1 MVQPIERK
9 SKPKEVGQ
17 TSSSFERKMMWLTTI
32 SFFVILL
39 AIGVGT
45 ILREDRVSSQL
56 ENRALAQSVKPTVQG
71 VISGDDMVK
80 MESYFT
86 DQLLLRGTFVEM
98 QARLS
103 KNVLQQPFRNGIYTA
118 EDGYLIE
125 PSQAAQPIVPD
136 AFRQFTQEVN
146 RPVYFALAPSKT
158 VVAERDGIIPGYVAS
173 NAEQRYQTMQAGF
186 KQAGITSIPLD
197 ALQLSDYFKTDHHWN
212 VDGAYQAYG
221 EIIRTVAKTEPTLK
235 KVEVDPASKRASE
248 HPYFGSLARKTT
260 LAYASTGDKIEY
272 YDADQFKGID
282 VCYDK
287 KCGQPLIDE
296 QFIKE
301 EGDYADRYEVFMRG
315 NHGILSMTSQTKGP
329 KLLVLKDS
337 FANPVL
343 PFLAKSAN
351 LEVVDVRYVNKDFDA
366 SEFAK
371 QKNVDAVVFLHNA
384 NINGLMKT
392 YQQKL

>member
-1 MVQPIERK
+1 MAQPIERK
-9 SKPKEVGQ
+9 LKPKADGQ
-17 TSSSFERKMMWLTTI
+17 PSSSFERKMMWLTTI
-32 SFFVILL
+32 SFFVILM
-39 AIGVGT
+39 AIGAGT

-56 ENRALAQSVKPTVQG
+56 ENRALAQAVKPTVQG

-103 KNVLQQPFRNGIYTA
+103 KNVLRQPFRNGIYTA

-136 AFRQFTQEVN
+136 AFRQFTQEVD

-158 VVAERDGIIPGYVAS
+158 VIAERDGIIPEYVAS
-173 NAEQRYQTMQAGF
+173 NAQQRYKTMQTGF
-186 KQAGITSIPLD
+186 TNAGITSISLD
-197 ALQLSDYFKTDHHWN
+197 RLRLSDYFKTDHHWN
-212 VDGAYQAYG
+212 IDGAYQAYG
-221 EIIRTVAKTEPTLK
+221 EIVREIGKKEPTLK
-235 KVEVDPASKRASE
+235 KVEVTSESKRASK

-272 YDADQFKGID
+272 YDGNQFTGID

-315 NHGILSMTSQTKGP
+315 NHGILSMTSKTNGP

-343 PFLAKSAN
+343 PFLARSAN
-351 LEVVDVRYVNKDFDA
+351 LEVVDIRYVHKDFDA

-371 QKNVDAVVFLHNA
+371 QKNVDAVVFLHNS
-384 NINGLMKT
+384 NIAGLMKT

>member
-1 MVQPIERK
+1 MAQPIEK
-9 SKPKEVGQ
+9 NQKQPQPG
-17 TSSSFERKMMWLTTI
+17 TTFEKKMMWLTII

-39 AIGVGT
+39 TIGIGT
-45 ILREDRVSSQL
+45 ILRDDRVSSQL
-56 ENRALAQSVKPTVQG
+56 ENRTLAQSVQPTMQG
-71 VISGDDMVK
+71 VASGEDMLK
-80 MESYFT
+80 MESYFA
-86 DQLLLRGTFVEM
+86 DQLLLRGTLVEM

-103 KNVLQQPFRNGIYTA
+103 KNLFQQPFRNGIYTA
-118 EDGYLIE
+118 ENGYMIE
-125 PSQAAQPIVPD
+125 PSQAAQPVIPS
-136 AFRQFTQEVN
+136 AFQQFTKDVD

-158 VVAERDGIIPGYVAS
+158 VIAERDGIIPDYVAS
-173 NAEQRYQTMQAGF
+173 NAEQRYKTMQAGF
-186 KQAGITSIPLD
+186 MKAGITSIPLD
-197 ALQLSDYFKTDHHWN
+197 ALKLTDYFKTDHHWN
-212 VDGAYQAYG
+212 VDGAYQSYG

-235 KVEVDPASKRASE
+235 KVEVDPESKRASE

-272 YDADQFKGID
+272 YDAGQFKGID

-315 NHGILSMTSQTKGP
+315 NHGILSMTSKTKGP

-343 PFLAKSAN
+343 PFLARSAN
-351 LEVVDVRYVNKDFDA
+351 LEVVDIRYVHKDFDA

-384 NINGLMKT
+384 NIAGLMKT